1 MNFDLV
7 VAALGCALAVATFF
21 AGRAAAKRGEG
32 REAGEMAMNIKH
44 LVADVAEIK
53 KSLSDNVLRL
63 EGRIDQLSVIVSEVT
78 AAATR
83 AESIARAANSRI
95 DRMEK

>member
-1 MNFDLV
+1 METSVIIGVLGL
-7 VAALGCALAVATFF
+7 ALS
-21 AGRAAAKRGEG
+21 AAAFFVGRGAAKKGEG

-63 EGRIDQLSVIVSEVT
+63 ESRIDQLSVIVSEVT

-83 AESIARAANSRI
+83 AESIARTANSRI